1 MIKAIICALML
12 VPMISTGSF
21 AQSKEE
27 SAVAAAVEALR
38 KAMIDPDK
46 NVLNKLLSDDLSYG
60 HSSGQIQSKAELI
73 ESLTGGKS
81 DFMTIELSE
90 QTLKVVDKT
99 AIVRHHFI
107 ATTNDGGKTAE
118 VRLAVLLVWVKQKGD
133 WKLLARQAV
142 KIQK

>member
-46 NVLNKLLSDDLSYG
+46 NVLDKLLSDDLSYG
-60 HSSGQIQSKAELI
+60 HSSGQIQSKAELT

>member
-12 VPMISTGSF
+12 VPMISTRSF

-46 NVLNKLLSDDLSYG
+46 NVLDKLLSDDLSYG

-81 DFMTIELSE
+81 HFVTIELSE

-99 AIVRHHFI
+99 AIVRHHFF

>member
-27 SAVAAAVEALR
+27 SAVAAAVDALR

-46 NVLNKLLSDDLSYG
+46 NVLDKLLSDDLSYG

-142 KIQK
+142 KVQK